1 MFKIISHLNC
11 MTKAGAFTRGP
22 NTFLPSSHWLSL
34 LPPKLHD
41 QSRHFHQRIL
51 TLFLLHPIDWVF
63 CPKLK
68 APGLPEPLKFRQ
80 KFFNSFSSL
89 FSSSPSASPL
99 FPLLLPC
106 PTFPLLLVIL
116 LPPENLFQQVNLLLL
131 GVGLLLLLLI
141 LLLLIGVGLLLL
153 CVDLSLLLL
162 VSPFTFSEIN
172 QSKLTQLN

>member
-1 MFKIISHLNC
+1 MS
-11 MTKAGAFTRGP
+11 
-22 NTFLPSSHWLSL
+22 FLPEAESS
-34 LPPKLHD
+34 
-41 QSRHFHQRIL
+41 RAAG
-51 TLFLLHPIDWVF
+51 TV
-63 CPKLK
+63 
-68 APGLPEPLKFRQ
+68 KFRQ
-80 KFFNSFSSL
+80 ISLIPFLPFSPLHLLHLPFFLSSSL
-89 FSSSPSASPL
+89 VL
-99 FPLLLPC
+99 LLLIGVGLLPC

-131 GVGLLLLLLI
+131 GVDLLLLLLI